1 MRCACRT
8 GIAAKAGATGA
19 NRAPTRRRGPA
30 KNASGPILQG
40 TEIVQQSLPRFA
52 SLILMAVALHAHA
65 KVDQASIVV
74 DVDHGT
80 VVLEDDATH
89 LWYPASLT
97 KMMTVYLAFEAI
109 EAGVLGFGDTLVASK
124 HVAAQPDSRIGLDVG
139 EKMTV
144 REAILAVI
152 AQSANDAAVL
162 LAERIAG
169 SEEAFALAM
178 TARARALGMSS
189 TVFRNA
195 SGLPHD
201 EQKTTARDMAVL
213 AMSLMRDFP
222 RHYQL
227 FNTRS
232 FTYKGITYGNINGI
246 LSSYPGADG
255 LKTGF
260 TCGSGYNL
268 VASAKR
274 DDHRLVGVLLGAG
287 SGGERTAAMIKLLNE
302 GFARLKSSD
311 QPLMLAS
318 LEPAP
323 AVAADPPPFRLKA
336 SECALGAGISNRARR
351 LPGWGLLFGAFNE
364 ESQARR
370 HAELMRKRLQP
381 TLRGGQI
388 AVVPRQVEDV
398 KTYRALLVGLKQV
411 DAINACLD
419 LIKSDNVCLVQ
430 SPTVLNGSGTL
441 GAQSKK
447 RASKTAAA
455 TAPPPPY
462 LP

>member
-1 MRCACRT
+1 MQRS
-8 GIAAKAGATGA
+8 IYK
-19 NRAPTRRRGPA
+19 
-30 KNASGPILQG
+30 
-40 TEIVQQSLPRFA
+40 FA
-52 SLILMAVALHAHA
+52 SLVLMGVAMHAQA
-65 KVDQASIVV
+65 KVEQASIVV
-74 DVDHGT
+74 DVDRGT

-109 EAGVLGFGDTLVASK
+109 EAGTLSFADTLIASR
-124 HVAAQPDSRIGLDVG
+124 HVAAQPDSRIGLDTG

-162 LAERIAG
+162 LAERIGG
-169 SEEAFALAM
+169 SEEDFAQAM
-178 TARARALGMSS
+178 TARARALGMSR

-222 RHYQL
+222 QHYEL

-232 FTYKGITYGNINGI
+232 FSYKGITYGNINAI

-274 DDHRLVGVLLGAG
+274 DDHRLVGVVLGAG
-287 SGGERTAAMIKLLNE
+287 SGSARTAAMIKLLNE
-302 GFARLKSSD
+302 GFAKLRSSGD
-311 QPLMLAS
+311 PLMLAS

-364 ESQARR
+364 ESQARK
-370 HAELMRKRLQP
+370 HAEQMRRRLQP

-398 KTYRALLVGLKQV
+398 RTYKALLVGLKQV
-411 DAINACLD
+411 DAVNACLH
-419 LIKSDNVCLVQ
+419 LIKTDNVCLVQ
-430 SPTVLNGSGTL
+430 SPTVLNG
-441 GAQSKK
+441 GAPGAGSKK
-447 RASKTAAA
+447 RSSKTAAA
-455 TAPPPPY
+455 TSPPPPY

>member
-1 MRCACRT
+1 MS
-8 GIAAKAGATGA
+8 GA
-19 NRAPTRRRGPA
+19 
-30 KNASGPILQG
+30 
-40 TEIVQQSLPRFA
+40 EIVQRSLYRFV
-52 SLILMAVALHAHA
+52 SLALMGVAMHAHA
-65 KVDQASIVV
+65 KIDQASIVV
-74 DVDHGT
+74 DVDRGT

-109 EAGVLGFGDTLVASK
+109 EAGTLAFTDVLVASR
-124 HVAAQPDSRIGLDVG
+124 HVAAQPDSRIGLDTG

-152 AQSANDAAVL
+152 AQSTNDAAVL

-169 SEEAFALAM
+169 SEEDFARVM
-178 TARARALGMSS
+178 TARARDLGMSR

-201 EQKTTARDMAVL
+201 EQKTTARDMAIL

-222 RHYQL
+222 QHYEL

-287 SGGERTAAMIKLLNE
+287 SGSERTAAMTKLLNE
-302 GFARLKSSD
+302 GFAKLRVSGS
-311 QPLMLAS
+311 PLMLAS

-323 AVAADPPPFRLKA
+323 AVAAEPPPFRLKA
-336 SECALGAGISNRARR
+336 SECAIGAGISGRARR

-364 ESQARR
+364 ASQAHR

-381 TLRGGQI
+381 TLRGGQV

-398 KTYRALLVGLKQV
+398 KTYKALLVGLKQV
-411 DAINACLD
+411 DAVNACLQ

-430 SPTVLNGSGTL
+430 SPTVLNGSGVL
-441 GAQSKK
+441 GERSKK
-447 RASKTAAA
+447 RVSKAAA
-455 TAPPPPY
+455 AAAPPPY